1 MLSTSFKRVKAQEE
15 ILYKKRAVV
24 ETKKA
29 TFSEVALFA
38 ALDWD
43 PIGAQQIDWCRA
55 QQLFT
60 VAFISPAVK
69 VPIENSTGFFC
80 LRVST

>member
-1 MLSTSFKRVKAQEE
+1 MLSASFKRVKAQEE
-15 ILYKKRAVV
+15 ILCKKRAVV

-43 PIGAQQIDWCRA
+43 QIET
-55 QQLFT
+55 Q
-60 VAFISPAVK
+60 
-69 VPIENSTGFFC
+69 
-80 LRVST
+80 

>member
-15 ILYKKRAVV
+15 ILRKKRAVV

-43 PIGAQQIDWCRA
+43 QIEAQ
-55 QQLFT
+55 
-60 VAFISPAVK
+60 
-69 VPIENSTGFFC
+69 
-80 LRVST
+80 